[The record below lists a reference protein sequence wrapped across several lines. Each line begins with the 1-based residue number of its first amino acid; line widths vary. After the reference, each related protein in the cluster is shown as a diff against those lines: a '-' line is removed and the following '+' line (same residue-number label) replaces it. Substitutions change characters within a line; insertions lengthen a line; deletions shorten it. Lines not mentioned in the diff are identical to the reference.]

1 MLKGRMVA
9 IKKNK
14 EVGYLAEYNQLKDLV
29 GDDIDC
35 VKVVFADDKNILLN
49 LKEQRVVLN
58 EGEYFITID
67 GELFSNDPKLE
78 DLKKVLFEHFNTD
91 MKFSFIELVS
101 KENVMV
107 GMELEEDAI
116 IEEMNKK
123 LEINKSI
130 VEKGSFVTFGI
141 YKIEREDEPVKYI
154 FGVKGVAKNSQLT
167 DKNTI
172 EYIECPEYIKEQLAN
187 AKSCLLEE
195 VDTEVVSFVNES
207 SILNDKKYITYGKDS
222 VISWNEY
229 LELKSDN
236 F

>member
-29 GDDIDC
+29 GDDIDG
-35 VKVVFADDKNILLN
+35 VKVVFADDKNILLD

-91 MKFSFIELVS
+91 MKFAFIELVS

-116 IEEMNKK
+116 IEEMKK
-123 LEINKSI
+123 KMERKSKQGMPQKNHRI
-130 VEKGSFVTFGI
+130 RFRTSRSLLDGCFPR
-141 YKIEREDEPVKYI
+141 ERR
-154 FGVKGVAKNSQLT
+154 
-167 DKNTI
+167 
-172 EYIECPEYIKEQLAN
+172 
-187 AKSCLLEE
+187 LLPFSY
-195 VDTEVVSFVNES
+195 VRQS
-207 SILNDKKYITYGKDS
+207 
-222 VISWNEY
+222 
-229 LELKSDN
+229 
-236 F
+236 